1 MFDDPAFFNT
11 WIEDASNY
19 DLAMLYLDWLEDE
32 CVFPWDFSLPEECNR
47 RGITLA
53 DLESLTL
60 EST

>member
-32 CVFPWDFSLPEECNR
+32 CVFPLDFSLPEECSR
-47 RGITLA
+47 RGITLS

>member
-11 WIEDASNY
+11 WIEDASNH

-32 CVFPWDFSLPEECNR
+32 CVFPLDFSLPEECNR
-47 RGITLA
+47 RGITLS
-53 DLESLTL
+53 DLEALTL

>member
-11 WIEDASNY
+11 WIEDASNH
-19 DLAMLYLDWLEDE
+19 DLAMLYLDWLKDE
-32 CVFPWDFSLPEECNR
+32 CVFPLDFSLVDECHK
-47 RGITLA
+47 RGIALT